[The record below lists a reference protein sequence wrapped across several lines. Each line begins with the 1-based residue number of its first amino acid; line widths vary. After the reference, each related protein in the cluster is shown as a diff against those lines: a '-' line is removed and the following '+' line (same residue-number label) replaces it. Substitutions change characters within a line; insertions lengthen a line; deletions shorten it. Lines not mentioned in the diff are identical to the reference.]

1 MGNGRMKDL
10 DKEIMYV
17 ITLYED
23 KMTSELY
30 DKVLDIKNLAKK
42 RVDSGDFMPRVV
54 EEGIRQLEELID
66 CEVKHK

>member
-1 MGNGRMKDL
+1 MKDL